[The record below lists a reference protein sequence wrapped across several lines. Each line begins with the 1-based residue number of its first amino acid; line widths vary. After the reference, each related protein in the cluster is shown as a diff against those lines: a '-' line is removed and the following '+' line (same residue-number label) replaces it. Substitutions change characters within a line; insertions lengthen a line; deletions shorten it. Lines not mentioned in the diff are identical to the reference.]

1 MPIPQ
6 PRPNES
12 EDAFVIRCMLDSTME
27 LEYPEHQ
34 QRFAI
39 CLNEY
44 ERNDREGE
52 SVNNLEQ
59 RTNNDAESEKHRK
72 A

>member
-1 MPIPQ
+1 MPIPT
-6 PRPNES
+6 PRLNES

-39 CLNEY
+39 CLKEY
-44 ERNDREGE
+44 ERNDMDGE
-52 SVNNLEQ
+52 SVDKIEQ
-59 RTNNDAESEKHRK
+59 K
-72 A
+72 

>member
-6 PRPNES
+6 PRSNES
-12 EDAFVIRCMLDSTME
+12 EDAFVIRCMLDSTMQI
-27 LEYPEHQ
+27 EYPDQQ

-39 CLNEY
+39 CLSEY

-52 SVNNLEQ
+52 SVDKVEQ
-59 RTNNDAESEKHRK
+59 GKNRDYGTKTT
-72 A
+72 